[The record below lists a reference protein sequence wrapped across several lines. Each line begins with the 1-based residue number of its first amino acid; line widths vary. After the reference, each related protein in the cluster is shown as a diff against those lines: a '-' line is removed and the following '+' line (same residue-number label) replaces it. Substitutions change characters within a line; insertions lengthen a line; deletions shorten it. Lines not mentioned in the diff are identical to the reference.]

1 VEQITLSIDGDESVI
16 VRVREFN
23 GRWIASADTPVGP
36 SLGLARDRLAA
47 IYMALDP
54 FQPRID
60 DVLDTIVLVASET
73 CAS

>member
-1 VEQITLSIDGDESVI
+1 MAIDRDESVI
-16 VRVREFN
+16 VRVRRLN
-23 GRWIASADTPVGP
+23 DRWIASADTPAGP

-60 DVLDTIVLVASET
+60 HVLDTINLVESEA
-73 CAS
+73 CAT